1 MVLAIKILQF
11 IFCACAQT
19 RMYDFLFTLGSMS
32 AACSVWYLPLTP
44 AWTGFTVA
52 PKPDVA
58 LEQWLTT
65 GMGLFSV
72 PWQAQ
77 IKNIDFHLYILL
89 FSTVL
94 ACLISNTSISTGVL
108 LIEALIMRLTI
119 KQMISIWPGADL
131 WPSDHFW
138 ALVHRLWTTALK
150 SD

>member
-32 AACSVWYLPLTP
+32 AACSVWYLPLKP

-65 GMGLFSV
+65 GV
-72 PWQAQ
+72 
-77 IKNIDFHLYILL
+77 
-89 FSTVL
+89 
-94 ACLISNTSISTGVL
+94 
-108 LIEALIMRLTI
+108 ALGPL
-119 KQMISIWPGADL
+119 SGP
-131 WPSDHFW
+131 
-138 ALVHRLWTTALK
+138 
-150 SD
+150 